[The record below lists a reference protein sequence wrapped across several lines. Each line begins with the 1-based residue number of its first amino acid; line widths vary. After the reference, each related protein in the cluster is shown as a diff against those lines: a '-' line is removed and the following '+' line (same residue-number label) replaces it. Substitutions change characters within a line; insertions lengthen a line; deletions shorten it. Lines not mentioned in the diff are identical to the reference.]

1 MNTKEECR
9 HDCLAFLAARPT
21 LSFPAEA
28 VTRGTRRD
36 GAAHTEQ
43 DVREALELLV
53 GLDLATAS
61 RDPLGSTYYYQ
72 ATAAGVLAHE
82 RGR

>member
-1 MNTKEECR
+1 MNAKEEIR

-21 LSFPAEA
+21 LSFPADA
-28 VTRGTRRD
+28 VERGLRRE
-36 GAAHTEQ
+36 GSAASPQ
-43 DVREALELLV
+43 DVREALELLT
-53 GLDLATAS
+53 GLDLAAAT

>member
-1 MNTKEECR
+1 MTPQEETR
-9 HDCLAFLAARPT
+9 HDCLAYLAARPT
-21 LSFPAEA
+21 LSFPSEA
-28 VTRGTRRD
+28 VTRGVRRE
-36 GAAHTEQ
+36 GAAWTEQ
-43 DVREALELLV
+43 QVREALELLV
-53 GLDLATAS
+53 GLGLATAT